1 MRKMDE
7 MEMIINLKAV
17 KWAWFYTVIF
27 LFVWMVYDLIKL
39 GNFNSTA
46 FILLTSQNLIYMG
59 ISQFLKW
66 KWGKD
71 EK

>member
-7 MEMIINLKAV
+7 MELSISLRAM
-17 KWAWFYTVIF
+17 KWAWFYTVLF
-27 LFVWMVYDLIKL
+27 LFIWTIYDYIKL
-39 GNFNSTA
+39 GNFNSPA
-46 FILLTSQNLIYMG
+46 FFLLITQNLIYLA

-66 KWGKD
+66 KLSKN

>member
-1 MRKMDE
+1 
-7 MEMIINLKAV
+7 MIISLKAV

-27 LFVWMVYDLIKL
+27 LFVWTVYDLIKH
-39 GNFNSTA
+39 GSFNSLA
-46 FILLTSQNLIYMG
+46 SFLLTSQNLIYIG